1 MSDVEEATASSNR
14 KPRGTLVRPREDGDL
29 FTINDVARHLRISTR
44 SLNRLRADMQFP
56 KPAILIGTHPRWT
69 QEQVDAYLKLNRTHS
84 H

>member
-1 MSDVEEATASSNR
+1 MSDVEEAAASSTR

-69 QEQVDAYLKLNRTHS
+69 QEQVDAYLKLNRTHP